1 MFTYT
6 LINNDYWSTPVQII
20 QYRVL
25 LYWIFLEFPLL
36 VLRSTVISV
45 RATCCAESRVQ
56 WCQQVSPISHKSLL
70 YVTLSLLPN
79 DTLANK

>member
-36 VLRSTVISV
+36 VLVYCNQCPGNLLR
-45 RATCCAESRVQ
+45 RVARQ